1 MSNEPEWRNANPE
14 TENLPGKGRIIIQC
28 IIGGIAIMILTII
41 GIRIRPLGLAVGGFA
56 LFFGVMMMLRRH
68 KFNFKRSLIITI
80 AGFLMLLTTPRFGI
94 IVGFAGFLLIAGALG
109 LIVLGL
115 TKAIKLAWDV
125 GKYS

>member
-1 MSNEPEWRNANPE
+1 MSNEPEWRDANPA

-28 IIGGIAIMILTII
+28 ILGGIALMILTII

-56 LFFGVMMMLRRH
+56 LFSGIMMLLRRQ

-80 AGFLMLLTTPRFGI
+80 AGFLMLLATPRFGVV
-94 IVGFAGFLLIAGALG
+94 VGFAGFLLIVGALG
-109 LIVLGL
+109 LIVIGL
-115 TKAIKLAWDV
+115 SKAIKLAWDV